1 MQDLL
6 ILEDVIPS
14 LPLTV
19 ECIGSY
25 LIKNKNYKIF
35 VSTKGTRG
43 QQSGWL
49 SSAGHLII
57 YRGSN
62 VHPLYH
68 AS

>member
-43 QQSGWL
+43 QQKMAL
-49 SSAGHLII
+49 
-57 YRGSN
+57 
-62 VHPLYH
+62 
-68 AS
+68 